1 MWKYLSIIILFSSGV
16 FAGTPG
22 GVNVVFYSLD
32 DIAGKY
38 NNLFVPVLT
47 GEADL
52 VCKDS
57 YPYIEWGEVNRPIS
71 GINAAELL
79 KSMKDAS
86 IRKKIRVAMGNY
98 SYKYIDGIDVLI
110 FTNVDGSEMNIS
122 FYALE
127 EKNDRL
133 LKVDLNDG
141 RINDKI
147 NDALCMG
154 LSSIPLKVDSGL

>member
-1 MWKYLSIIILFSSGV
+1 MWKYVSIVILFSSGV

-22 GVNVVFYSLD
+22 GLNVAFYSLD

-38 NNLFVPVLT
+38 NDLFLPVLT

-57 YPYIEWGEVNRPIS
+57 YPYIEWGAVNRPVP

-79 KSMKDAS
+79 KSMKDLS
-86 IRKKIRVAMGNY
+86 IKKIIRMAMNNY

-122 FYALE
+122 FYGLE

-133 LKVDLNDG
+133 LKVDLNDEK
-141 RINDKI
+141 INDKL

-154 LSSIPLKVDSGL
+154 LSKIPLRVDSGL

>member
-1 MWKYLSIIILFSSGV
+1 MWKYVSIVILLSSGV

-22 GVNVVFYSLD
+22 GVNVAFYSLD

-38 NNLFVPVLT
+38 NNLFLPVLT

-57 YPYIEWGEVNRPIS
+57 YPYIEWGANRPIS

-86 IRKKIRVAMGNY
+86 IRKRIRVAMDNY

-110 FTNVDGSEMNIS
+110 FTNIDGSEINIS

-133 LKVDLNDG
+133 LKVDLNEG
-141 RINDKI
+141 KINGKL

-154 LSSIPLKVDSGL
+154 LSQIPLRVDSGL

>member
-1 MWKYLSIIILFSSGV
+1 MSIVILFSSGV

-22 GVNVVFYSLD
+22 GLNVAFYSLD

-38 NNLFVPVLT
+38 NDLFLPVLT

-57 YPYIEWGEVNRPIS
+57 YPYIEWGAVNRPVP

-79 KSMKDAS
+79 KSMKDLS
-86 IRKKIRVAMGNY
+86 IKKIIRMAMNNY

-133 LKVDLNDG
+133 LKVDLNDEK
-141 RINDKI
+141 INDKL

-154 LSSIPLKVDSGL
+154 LSKIPLRVDSGL

>member
-1 MWKYLSIIILFSSGV
+1 MWKYVSIVILFSSGV

-22 GVNVVFYSLD
+22 GLNVAFYSLD
-32 DIAGKY
+32 NIAGKY
-38 NNLFVPVLT
+38 NNLFLPVLT

-57 YPYIEWGEVNRPIS
+57 YPYIEWGAVNRPVP

-79 KSMKDAS
+79 KSMKDLS
-86 IRKKIRVAMGNY
+86 IRKIIGMTMSNY

-122 FYALE
+122 FYALK

-133 LKVDLNDG
+133 LKVDLNDDNVNG
-141 RINDKI
+141 KL

-154 LSSIPLKVDSGL
+154 LSKIPLRVDSGL

>member
-1 MWKYLSIIILFSSGV
+1 MSIVILFSSWV

-22 GVNVVFYSLD
+22 GLNVAFYSLD

-38 NNLFVPVLT
+38 NELFLPVLT

-57 YPYIEWGEVNRPIS
+57 YPYIEWGAVNRPVP

-79 KSMKDAS
+79 KSMKDLS
-86 IRKKIRVAMGNY
+86 IKKIIRMAMNNY

-133 LKVDLNDG
+133 LKVDLNDEK
-141 RINDKI
+141 INDKL

-154 LSSIPLKVDSGL
+154 LSKIPLRVDSGL

>member
-1 MWKYLSIIILFSSGV
+1 MSIVILFSSGV

-22 GVNVVFYSLD
+22 GLNVAFYSLD
-32 DIAGKY
+32 NIAGKY
-38 NNLFVPVLT
+38 NNLFLPVLT

-57 YPYIEWGEVNRPIS
+57 YPYIEWGAVNRPVP

-79 KSMKDAS
+79 KSMKDLS
-86 IRKKIRVAMGNY
+86 IRKIIGMTMSNY

-122 FYALE
+122 FYALK

-133 LKVDLNDG
+133 LKVDLNDDNVNG
-141 RINDKI
+141 KL

-154 LSSIPLKVDSGL
+154 LSKIPLRVDSGL

>member
-1 MWKYLSIIILFSSGV
+1 MSVILLSSGV

-22 GVNVVFYSLD
+22 GVNVTFFSLD

-38 NNLFVPVLT
+38 NNLFLPVLT

-57 YPYIEWGEVNRPIS
+57 YPYIEWGAVNLPVP

-79 KSMKDAS
+79 KSMKDLS
-86 IRKKIRVAMGNY
+86 IRKIIRMTMSNY

-133 LKVDLNDG
+133 LKVDLNDDNVNG
-141 RINDKI
+141 KL

-154 LSSIPLKVDSGL
+154 LSKIPLRVDSGL

>member
-1 MWKYLSIIILFSSGV
+1 MSIVILFSSGV

-22 GVNVVFYSLD
+22 GLNVAFYSLD

-38 NNLFVPVLT
+38 NDLFLPVLT

-57 YPYIEWGEVNRPIS
+57 YPYIEWGAVNRPVP

-79 KSMKDAS
+79 KSMKDLS
-86 IRKKIRVAMGNY
+86 IKKIIRMAMNNY

-122 FYALE
+122 FYGLE

-133 LKVDLNDG
+133 LKVDLNDEK
-141 RINDKI
+141 INDKL

-154 LSSIPLKVDSGL
+154 LSKIPLRVDSGL

>member
-1 MWKYLSIIILFSSGV
+1 MWKYVSVILLSSGV

-22 GVNVVFYSLD
+22 GVNVTFFSLD

-38 NNLFVPVLT
+38 NNLFIPVLT
-47 GEADL
+47 GETEL

-57 YPYIEWGEVNRPIS
+57 HPDIEWGAENRPVS

-79 KSMKDAS
+79 KSMKDLS
-86 IRKKIRVAMGNY
+86 IRKRIRVAMNSY

-133 LKVDLNDG
+133 LKVDLNDDELNG
-141 RINDKI
+141 KLN
-147 NDALCMG
+147 NALCMG
-154 LSSIPLKVDSGL
+154 LSKIPLRVDSVL

>member
-1 MWKYLSIIILFSSGV
+1 MWKYVSIVILFSSGV

-22 GVNVVFYSLD
+22 GLNVAFYSLD
-32 DIAGKY
+32 NIAGKY
-38 NNLFVPVLT
+38 NNFFLPVLT

-57 YPYIEWGEVNRPIS
+57 YPYIEWGAVNRPVP

-79 KSMKDAS
+79 KSMKDLS
-86 IRKKIRVAMGNY
+86 IRKIIRMTMSNY

-133 LKVDLNDG
+133 LKIDLNDDNVNG
-141 RINDKI
+141 KL

-154 LSSIPLKVDSGL
+154 LSKIPLRVDSGL